1 MLKAFIIYYDRN
13 KGTLKEYWWNRYD
26 QEGGKEKQ
34 NNIIKITK
42 KDYKDKHQIDIENF
56 LMKKEI

>member
-13 KGTLKEYWWNRYD
+13 KGTLKEYLWNRYD

-34 NNIIKITK
+34 SNIIKITK
-42 KDYKDKHQIDIENF
+42 KDYKDKPQINIENF